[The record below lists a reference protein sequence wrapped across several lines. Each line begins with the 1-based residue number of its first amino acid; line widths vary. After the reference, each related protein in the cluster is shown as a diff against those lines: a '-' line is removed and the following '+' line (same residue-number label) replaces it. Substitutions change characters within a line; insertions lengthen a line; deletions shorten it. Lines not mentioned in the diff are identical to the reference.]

1 MKKVEGGVCA
11 PKGFVAGAAKAG
23 IKYQDKYDVAI
34 IASKVDAA
42 LAGVFTTNKIQ
53 AAPVVYSKQVSAC
66 KTARGIVVNSGN
78 ANACTGEQ
86 GMTDCTCMAETAAN
100 VLGVDA
106 NKIAVASTG
115 VIGVAMPIKKVLEG
129 IRAAGECLTSEGGE
143 QAALALMTTDTYA
156 KQVAVEISIKGKPVR
171 IGGVCKGSGMI
182 HPNMATMLGFITTDA
197 VIDKVLL
204 QKLLQEAVAESF
216 NMITVDGDTSTND
229 MVLIMANGLAGNSPI
244 EDTDEALQLFKVAL
258 NFVCRELAQLIARD
272 GEGATK
278 FLEVEVTGANTLEA
292 ARKGARGIV
301 ASSLVKAAFY
311 GEDANWGR
319 IICAL
324 GYSGADFEPSS
335 VDIYLGN
342 LAVAKAGRGLEFS
355 EAEAKQI
362 LGQKDIKIRVD
373 LNQGQHQAT
382 AWGCDLSH
390 EYVTINGDY
399 RT

>member
-34 IASKVDAA
+34 IASEVDAA

-53 AAPVVYSKQVSAC
+53 AAPVVYSKQVSAS
-66 KTARGIVVNSGN
+66 KTARGVVVNSGN
-78 ANACTGEQ
+78 ANACTAEQ
-86 GMTDCTCMAETAAN
+86 GMTDCTRMAEMAADI
-100 VLGVDA
+100 LGVDA
-106 NKIAVASTG
+106 SKVAVASTG

-129 IRAAGECLTSEGGE
+129 IRVAGECLTSEGGE

-156 KQVAVEISIKGKPVR
+156 KQVAVEISLQGKPVR

-204 QKLLQEAVAESF
+204 QQFLQEAVAESF

-229 MVLIMANGLAGNSPI
+229 MVLIMANGLAGNSPL
-244 EDTDEALQLFKVAL
+244 EATDEALQLFKAAL

-278 FLEVEVTGANTLEA
+278 FLEVEVAGANTLEA

-324 GYSGADFEPSS
+324 GYSGADFEPAS

-373 LNQGQHQAT
+373 LNQGQYQAT